1 MKKVLSIIAVVF
13 PLLVVTQNIASA
25 EGETI
30 IRQCISE
37 NGPIYD
43 LELNPVMRNGN
54 IRLRWQGQDVFY
66 NASIMIKED
75 NKLTGIAQFS
85 HSMTGETKANPWI
98 FSYYLSENI
107 LKDNELQTP
116 CK

>member
-1 MKKVLSIIAVVF
+1 MKTVLPTIAVVF

-37 NGPIYD
+37 NGSIYD
-43 LELNPVMRNGN
+43 LELHPVMRNGN
-54 IRLRWQGQDVFY
+54 IRLRWQGQDVLY

-75 NKLTGIAQFS
+75 DKLTGIAQFS
-85 HSMTGETKANPWI
+85 HSMTGETKGNPWI
-98 FSYYLSENI
+98 FSYQIPNNR
-107 LKDNELQTP
+107 LKDNEIEIS
-116 CK
+116 CN

>member
-1 MKKVLSIIAVVF
+1 MKTVLSTIAVVF

-37 NGPIYD
+37 NGSIYD

-54 IRLRWQGQDVFY
+54 IRLRWQGQDVSY

-75 NKLTGIAQFS
+75 DKLTGIAQFS
-85 HSMTGETKANPWI
+85 HGMTGETKANPWI
-98 FSYYLSENI
+98 FSYNISENI

>member
-1 MKKVLSIIAVVF
+1 MKTVLPTIAVVF

-37 NGPIYD
+37 NGSIYD
-43 LELNPVMRNGN
+43 LELHPVMRNGN
-54 IRLRWQGQDVFY
+54 IGLRWQGQDVFY
-66 NASIMIKED
+66 NASIKIKED
-75 NKLTGIAQFS
+75 DKLTGIAQYS
-85 HSMTGETKANPWI
+85 HSMSGETKANPWI
-98 FSYYLSENI
+98 FTYNPIDNVLS
-107 LKDNELQTP
+107 DNELEIS